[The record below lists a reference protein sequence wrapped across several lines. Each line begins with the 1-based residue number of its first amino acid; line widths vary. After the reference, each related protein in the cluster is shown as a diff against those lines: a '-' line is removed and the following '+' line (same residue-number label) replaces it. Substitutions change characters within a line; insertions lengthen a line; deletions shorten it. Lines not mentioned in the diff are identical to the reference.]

1 VRVGAGLGKPSKEY
15 LDIRAADKTLENLTT
30 AKRRETPD
38 VLAPSETEKGRA
50 KSRCSD
56 FR

>member
-1 VRVGAGLGKPSKEY
+1 MRVGAGLGKPSKEY
-15 LDIRAADKTLENLTT
+15 LDIRAADKTLEKLTT
-30 AKRRETPD
+30 AKRRETPG

-50 KSRCSD
+50 KSRYSD